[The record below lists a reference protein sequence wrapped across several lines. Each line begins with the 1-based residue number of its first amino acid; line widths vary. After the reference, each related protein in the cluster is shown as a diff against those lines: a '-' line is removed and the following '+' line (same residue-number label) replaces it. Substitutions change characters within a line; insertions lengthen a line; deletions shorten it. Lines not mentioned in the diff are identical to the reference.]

1 MNELLDEIFRTAEK
15 EQKNEQQLVLK
26 LMEEVGETAQ
36 ALLSSQKA
44 PGSEYKMLTTE
55 DVKEEIA
62 DTLLVA
68 FALLHKLG
76 TSNEQL
82 QDLLETKLAKWQAKQ
97 DA

>member
-1 MNELLDEIFRTAEK
+1 MNEVLDEIFRTAEK

-36 ALLSSQKA
+36 ALLSSQKS

-62 DTLLVA
+62 DTLLVT

-76 TSNEQL
+76 TSKEQL

>member
-1 MNELLDEIFRTAEK
+1 MNELLTEIFQTAEK

-44 PGSEYKMLTTE
+44 PGSEYKHLTTE
-55 DVKEEIA
+55 DVQEELA
-62 DTLLVA
+62 DTLLVTL
-68 FALLHKLG
+68 ALFQKLG
-76 TSNEQL
+76 VSNGQL
-82 QDLLETKLAKWQAKQ
+82 HCLLRTKLAKWQAKQ